1 MKDNRQPAWA
11 FLVIILWLASGV
23 LLIASLGAD
32 TGVVLEK
39 VMVGIFGVLTLAMA
53 RAVHVLMDR
62 DEKAL
67 PGWALVVV
75 LILAAVIA
83 AGMGVR

>member
-1 MKDNRQPAWA
+1 MKDHRQPAWA

-23 LLIASLGAD
+23 LLIASLGTDGGALLD
-32 TGVVLEK
+32 K
-39 VMVGIFGVLTLAMA
+39 AMVGIFGVLTLAMA

-75 LILAAVIA
+75 LTLAAAIA

>member
-1 MKDNRQPAWA
+1 MESHRQPAWA
-11 FLVIILWLASGV
+11 FLTIFIWLASGV
-23 LLIASLGAD
+23 LLIASLGAV
-32 TGVVLEK
+32 GGHLAK
-39 VMVGIFGVLTLAMA
+39 VMVGVFAVLTLAMA

-75 LILAAVIA
+75 AVLAAVIA
-83 AGMGVR
+83 AGMGIR